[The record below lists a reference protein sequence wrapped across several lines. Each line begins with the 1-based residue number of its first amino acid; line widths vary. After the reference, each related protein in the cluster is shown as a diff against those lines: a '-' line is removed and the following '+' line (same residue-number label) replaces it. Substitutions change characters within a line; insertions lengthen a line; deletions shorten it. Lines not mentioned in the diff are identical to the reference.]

1 MTPKADL
8 PSSSPPRAVA
18 ETPQAKAAAL
28 AVRLL
33 ARDRDAVAPALNL
46 ADDQRSGERTAARE
60 LLAALE
66 RKVLFA
72 GAPRLGLTGAP
83 GAGKSTL
90 MDALVRVRRA
100 RGETVGIVAV
110 DPSSRKSGG
119 ALLGDR
125 VRVRSAANDPGV
137 FYRSLAARDSLGGL
151 SGAARAAVT
160 IMAAVFD
167 LVIVET
173 VGVGQSEGDVAD
185 LVDTLVFVAQP
196 AAGDTVQFLK
206 AGVLELPDVIAVN
219 KADLGALAERTARE
233 LESTLALGEKPD
245 ARWVP
250 PVVLVSARD
259 STGIAALEDAIA
271 RHRAHLGASA
281 ALEARRRRGRDA
293 WLREMLSRRYGSFG
307 VEALGG
313 DEALV
318 ARSAAAPDASGFAL
332 ELALSTE
339 IERALRGGRA

>member
-1 MTPKADL
+1 VTAHEE
-8 PSSSPPRAVA
+8 VV
-18 ETPQAKAAAL
+18 AL
-28 AVRLL
+28 AQRLL
-33 ARDRDAVAPALNL
+33 ARDRSAVARALNL
-46 ADDQRSGERTAARE
+46 ADDQRPAERAAARA
-60 LLAALE
+60 LLATLE
-66 RKVLFA
+66 TKVLFG

-90 MDALVRVRRA
+90 MDALVRAHRG

-125 VRVRSAANDPGV
+125 VRVRSAANDSGV
-137 FYRSLAARDSLGGL
+137 FFRSLAARDSLGGL
-151 SGAARAAVT
+151 SDAARAATT

-167 LVIVET
+167 VVIVET

-206 AGVLELPDVIAVN
+206 AGVLELPDVLAVN
-219 KADLGALAERTARE
+219 KADLGALADRTARE
-233 LESTLALGEKPD
+233 LESALALGEKPD

-259 STGIAALEDAIA
+259 ATGIDALEAAIA
-271 RHRAHLGASA
+271 RHRAHLAESGALA
-281 ALEARRRRGRDA
+281 ARRRRGRDA
-293 WLREMLSRRYGSFG
+293 WLREVLTRRYGSFG
-307 VEALGG
+307 VAAFGGAEAI
-313 DEALV
+313 AK
-318 ARSAAAPDASGFAL
+318 RAAEAPDAPGFAL
-332 ELALSTE
+332 ELALAAE
-339 IERALRGGRA
+339 IERALRGGAA

>member
-1 MTPKADL
+1 
-8 PSSSPPRAVA
+8 VV
-18 ETPQAKAAAL
+18 AL
-28 AVRLL
+28 AQRLL
-33 ARDRDAVAPALNL
+33 ARDRGAVAPALNL
-46 ADDQRSGERTAARE
+46 VDDSRSGERAAARS
-60 LLAALE
+60 LLATLE
-66 RKVLFA
+66 TRVLFG

-90 MDALVRVRRA
+90 MDALVRGRRA

-137 FYRSLAARDSLGGL
+137 FFRSLAARESLGGL
-151 SGAARAAVT
+151 ADAARAATT
-160 IMAAVFD
+160 ILAAVFD

-173 VGVGQSEGDVAD
+173 VGVGQSESDVAD

-233 LESTLALGEKPD
+233 LESALALGEKPD
-245 ARWVP
+245 ASWVP
-250 PVVLVSARD
+250 PIVLVSARD
-259 STGIAALEDAIA
+259 NTGIDALEAAIA
-271 RHRAHLGASA
+271 AHRAHLGTGDALA
-281 ALEARRRRGRDA
+281 AKRRRGRDA
-293 WLREMLSRRYGSFG
+293 WLREVLSRRYGSFG
-307 VEALGG
+307 LERFGG
-313 DEALV
+313 AETLA
-318 ARSAAAPDASGFAL
+318 ARLASAPDASGFAF
-332 ELALSTE
+332 ELALGAE
-339 IERALRGGRA
+339 IERALRGGAS